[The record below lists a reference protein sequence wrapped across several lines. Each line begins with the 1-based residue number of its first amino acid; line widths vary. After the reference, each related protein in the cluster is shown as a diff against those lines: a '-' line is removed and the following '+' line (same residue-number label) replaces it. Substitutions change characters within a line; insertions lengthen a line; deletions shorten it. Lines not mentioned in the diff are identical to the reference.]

1 VTTLLDYRHIVSAF
15 AGILALWLVCGQVQ
29 AAPSVDGHAVTG
41 PEKLVEDIT
50 NRVLTAM
57 EQEKQDIRK
66 NPDRAEEIVSEILG
80 PHVDFERIG
89 RGILGRHWRDA
100 TPQQREGFMTA
111 FQGLLLR
118 TYAAA
123 LIDYTNVRIT
133 YLPPRATK
141 SDGRTVVRT
150 RVSHGTGPPVQ
161 VDYRMHR
168 EEGNWKVY
176 DVIGEGVSAVVTFRG
191 TFGPEVKRLGMD
203 GLIESLSSKG
213 SLRSER

>member
-1 VTTLLDYRHIVSAF
+1 MTSLLNHRRVISASAAVFMLLSVWAQTLAS
-15 AGILALWLVCGQVQ
+15 
-29 AAPSVDGHAVTG
+29 PSVDERSVTK
-41 PEKLVEDIT
+41 PVELIEDVT
-50 NRVLTAM
+50 NRVLTAV
-57 EQEKQDIRK
+57 EEEKQDIRA
-66 NPDRAEEIVSEILG
+66 NPDRAEAIVEEILG

-100 TPQQREGFMTA
+100 TPDQRERFMAA

-123 LIDYTNVRIT
+123 LIDYTDVRIT
-133 YLPPRATK
+133 YLPTRATQ
-141 SDGRTVVRT
+141 DADRTVVRT
-150 RVSHGTGPPVQ
+150 RVSHGTRPPVQ

-203 GLIESLSSKG
+203 GLIDSLSSKG
-213 SLRSER
+213 SLRSQK